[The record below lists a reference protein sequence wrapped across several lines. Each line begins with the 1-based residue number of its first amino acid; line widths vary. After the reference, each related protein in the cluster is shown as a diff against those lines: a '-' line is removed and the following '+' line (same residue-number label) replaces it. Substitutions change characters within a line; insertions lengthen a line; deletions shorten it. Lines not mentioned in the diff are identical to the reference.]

1 MDCCIFYLFRLNKI
15 CVGKHM
21 NVDCLFICLPYI
33 WRQRAFRGNTLV
45 NKNIKKMKFIVDIVF
60 DSLYYIQ
67 APNETAAH
75 EIEISVF
82 EN

>member
-1 MDCCIFYLFRLNKI
+1 MTVYL
-15 CVGKHM
+15 
-21 NVDCLFICLPYI
+21 Y
-33 WRQRAFRGNTLV
+33 AFLIYGGSELLEVNTLV

-60 DSLYYIQ
+60 DSLYYIR
-67 APNETAAH
+67 ALMSTAAN